1 MHYLYK
7 HRLRI
12 AVTLIPMVLALVLVR
27 LEAVGLIKLDLIA
40 RLEAIAYDARL
51 VATMPKTLDD
61 RIVIVDLDEKSLAEV
76 GRWPWGR
83 NRLADLMDELFD
95 RQKIAVAGFDVV
107 FSEPDDSSGLS
118 RLKSL
123 AQNELR
129 GQAGYADRLALLE
142 PSLDYDGLFARS
154 IASRPVVLGY
164 YLTSDGAGRT
174 SGTLPFPVFDKR
186 TLKGR
191 QTDEGIFD
199 GYGAN
204 IDRLA
209 QAAPIAGYFNP
220 LEDADGVMRAVRV
233 VAEYK
238 GNYYE
243 SLSLAIF
250 RLYAGLSTVAPRFPT
265 GSQADDVYNGLE
277 SIQLRQGNQTMDIP
291 VDARLGALVP
301 YRGKGGQAG
310 GSFRYVSAADLLAK
324 RLPES
329 DLAGK
334 IVLIGTSAPGLKD
347 LRATPVGNAYPGVE
361 IHANLISGLLDNQ
374 YPVRPFYAVGYEVM
388 MLLLV
393 GLLLALALPALSALM
408 AVLLSVTTVVALVGL
423 NLWLFASAGLVLPL
437 ALMVIM
443 AVTAFVV
450 NMSYG
455 YLVESRS
462 KRDLAQL
469 FGSYVPP
476 ELVKE
481 MVKDPESYSMKASSR
496 ELTVM
501 FCDMRGFTSLSE
513 TLQPLAL
520 QAMLNGVFS
529 QLTSVIRRN
538 MGTIDK
544 YMGDCVMAFWGAPVE
559 TAQHAQLAVKT
570 AMEMTVALRLIN
582 EGHRSKGIAEISLGV
597 GLNTGSMCVGD
608 MGSDI
613 RRSYTVIGDAV
624 NLGSRLEG
632 LSKVYGVDT
641 VVSESTRA
649 LAPDFVWQ
657 ELDRVRVKGKAQAVA
672 IFWPA
677 AAAAD
682 STPALADEMATWAQF
697 LEAYRSQRWT
707 DCDPL
712 LSQLRTN
719 HPTKSLY
726 QLYDERLAL
735 RRTLPQDPDWD
746 GATNF
751 ESK

>member
-1 MHYLYK
+1 MHYFFK

-12 AVTLIPMVLALVLVR
+12 AVTLIPLVLALLHALGVFKLSLV
-27 LEAVGLIKLDLIA
+27 E

-76 GRWPWGR
+76 GRWPWSR
-83 NRLADLMDELFD
+83 NRMADLMNELFD
-95 RQKIAVAGFDVV
+95 RQKIAVVGFDVV

-129 GQAGYADRLALLE
+129 GQAGYVDQLAQLQD
-142 PSLDYDGLFARS
+142 SLDYDGLFARS
-154 IASRPVVLGY
+154 IANRPVALGY
-164 YLTSDGAGRT
+164 YLSNDRTGRT
-174 SGTLPFPVFDKR
+174 SGTLPAPVFDKQAMQ
-186 TLKGR
+186 GR
-191 QTDEGIFD
+191 QTEELVFD
-199 GYGAN
+199 GHGSN

-209 QAAPIAGYFNP
+209 QAAPLAGFFNP
-220 LEDADGVMRAVRV
+220 GEEADGVVRSV
-233 VAEYK
+233 RLVAEYK
-238 GNYYE
+238 GSYYE
-243 SLSLAIF
+243 SLALSIF
-250 RLYAGLSTVAPRFPT
+250 RLYAGLPTVTPVFPD
-265 GSQADDVYNGLE
+265 GFQADDVYQGLE
-277 SIQLRQGNQTMDIP
+277 SIQLRQGKQTMRIP
-291 VDARLGALVP
+291 VDKRLSVLVP
-301 YRGKGGQAG
+301 YRGKGGHDG
-310 GSFRYVSAADLLAK
+310 GSFRYVSASDLLAK
-324 RLPES
+324 RLPEAS
-329 DLAGK
+329 LAGK
-334 IVLIGTSAPGLKD
+334 IMLVGTTAPGLKD
-347 LRATPVGNAYPGVE
+347 LRTAPVGLGYPGVE
-361 IHANLISGLLDNQ
+361 AHANLISGLLDDKTL
-374 YPVRPFYAVGYEVM
+374 VRPDYAVGYEALL
-388 MLLLV
+388 LLLV
-393 GLLLALALPALSALM
+393 GLLLAFALPALSALM
-408 AVLLSVTTVVALVGL
+408 AVLLSAATVAALVGL
-423 NLWLFASAGLVLPL
+423 NFWMFASAGLVFPL

-443 AVTAFVV
+443 TVTAFVV

-469 FGSYVPP
+469 FGTYVPP

-513 TLQPLAL
+513 NLQPLEL

-570 AMEMTVALRLIN
+570 ALEMTVALRRIN
-582 EGHRSKGIAEISLGV
+582 EGHRAKGLAEISLGV

-677 AAAAD
+677 ATAAD
-682 STPALADEMATWAQF
+682 STPALASEMATWAQF
-697 LEAYRSQRWT
+697 LEAYRDQRWT

-712 LSQLRTN
+712 LAQLRIDQ
-719 HPTKSLY
+719 PTKSLY
-726 QLYDERLAL
+726 QLYEERLAL

-751 ESK
+751 ETK

>member
-1 MHYLYK
+1 MQYLK
-7 HRLRI
+7 NHRLRI
-12 AVTLIPMVLALVLVR
+12 AVTLIPLVLALMH
-27 LEAVGLIKLDLIA
+27 AGGLFKLDLIA

-76 GRWPWGR
+76 GRWPWSR

-129 GQAGYADRLALLE
+129 GQAGYVDRLAQLQE
-142 PSLDYDGLFARS
+142 SLDYDGLFARA
-154 IASRPVVLGY
+154 IANRKVALGY
-164 YLTSDGAGRT
+164 YLSSDQRGRT
-174 SGTLPFPVFDKR
+174 SGTLPSPVFNEQA
-186 TLKGR
+186 LQGR
-191 QTDEGIFD
+191 QTPKAAWD
-199 GYGAN
+199 GYGSN

-209 QAAPIAGYFNP
+209 KAAPMAGFFNT
-220 LEDADGVMRAVRV
+220 LEEADGVVRFV
-233 VAEYK
+233 PLVAEFK
-238 GNYYE
+238 GGYYE
-243 SLSLAIF
+243 SLSLVIF
-250 RLYAGLSTVAPRFPT
+250 RLFVGLPVVTPGFPS
-265 GSQADDVYNGLE
+265 GSRADDVYQGLE
-277 SIQLRQGNQTMDIP
+277 SIQLRQGKQTMRIP
-291 VDARLGALVP
+291 VDDRLAMLVP
-301 YRGKGGQAG
+301 YRGKGGPDG
-310 GSFRYVSAADLLAK
+310 GSFRYVSAVDLLAK
-324 RLPES
+324 RLPEGS
-329 DLAGK
+329 LAGK
-334 IVLIGTSAPGLKD
+334 IVLVGTTAPGLLD
-347 LRATPVGNAYPGVE
+347 LRSAPVGNSYPGVE
-361 IHANLISGLLDNQ
+361 AHANLISSLLDGKTL
-374 YPVRPFYAVGYEVM
+374 VRPDYAVGFEVM
-388 MLLLV
+388 LLLLV
-393 GLLLALALPALSALM
+393 GILLALALPALSALM
-408 AVLLSVTTVVALVGL
+408 AVLLSGATVALMVGL
-423 NLWLFASAGLVLPL
+423 NLWLFASAGLVFPL

-443 AVTAFVV
+443 TVIAFVL

-513 TLQPLAL
+513 TLEPLAL

-570 AMEMTVALRLIN
+570 ALEMTVALRRIN
-582 EGHRSKGIAEISLGV
+582 ANHRAKGIAEISLGV

-677 AAAAD
+677 AVLAD
-682 STPALADEMATWAQF
+682 NTPALSREMALWADF
-697 LEAYRSQRWT
+697 LQAYRRQCWN
-707 DCDPL
+707 DCDPML
-712 LSQLRTN
+712 AELQLIQ
-719 HPTKSLY
+719 PTKGLY
-726 QLYDERLAL
+726 KLYEGRLAA
-735 RRTLPQDPDWD
+735 RRALPQDPDWD

-751 ESK
+751 ETK

>member
-1 MHYLYK
+1 MHYLSK

-12 AVTLIPMVLALVLVR
+12 AVTLIPLVLALLHALGVFKLSLV
-27 LEAVGLIKLDLIA
+27 E

-51 VATMPKTLDD
+51 VATMPKTLDE
-61 RIVIVDLDEKSLAEV
+61 RIVIADLDEKSLAEV
-76 GRWPWGR
+76 GRWPWSR
-83 NRLADLMDELFD
+83 NRLADLMNELFD
-95 RQKIAVAGFDVV
+95 RQKIAVVGFDVV

-129 GQAGYADRLALLE
+129 GQAAYADRLSQLQL
-142 PSLDYDGLFARS
+142 SLDYDGLFAQS
-154 IASRPVVLGY
+154 IQNRRVALGY
-164 YLTSDGAGRT
+164 YLSSDKQGRT
-174 SGTLPFPVFDKR
+174 SGTLPAPVFDKGA
-186 TLKGR
+186 LQGR
-191 QTDEGIFD
+191 QVREGAYD
-199 GYGAN
+199 GYGSN

-209 QAAPIAGYFNP
+209 KAAPLAGFFNM
-220 LEDADGVMRAVRV
+220 LEETDGAVRSV
-233 VAEYK
+233 PLVTDLK

-243 SLSLAIF
+243 SLSLVMF
-250 RLYAGLSTVAPRFPT
+250 RLFVGLPSVTPGFPAGSH
-265 GSQADDVYNGLE
+265 ADGVYQGLD
-277 SIQLRQGNQTMDIP
+277 SIHLRQGKQTMRIP
-291 VDARLGALVP
+291 VDDRLAMLVP
-301 YRGKGGQAG
+301 YRGKGGPDG
-310 GSFRYVSAADLLAK
+310 GSFRYISAADLLAK
-324 RLPES
+324 RLPEGS
-329 DLAGK
+329 LAGK
-334 IVLIGTSAPGLKD
+334 IVLVGTTAPGLLD
-347 LRATPVGNAYPGVE
+347 LRSTPVGNSYPGVE
-361 IHANLISGLLDNQ
+361 AHANIISGLLDDKNL
-374 YPVRPFYAVGYEVM
+374 VRPDYAVGYEVA

-393 GLLLALALPALSALM
+393 GLTLAFALPALSALT
-408 AVLLSVTTVVALVGL
+408 AVLLSTATIAAMVGL
-423 NLWLFASAGLVLPL
+423 NLWLFGSAGLVMPL

-443 AVTAFVV
+443 AVTAFVL

-462 KRDLAQL
+462 KRELAHL
-469 FGSYVPP
+469 FGTYVPP

-513 TLQPLAL
+513 NLKPLEL

-570 AMEMTVALRLIN
+570 ALEMTVALRRIN
-582 EGHRSKGIAEISLGV
+582 EGHRAKGMAEISLGV

-677 AAAAD
+677 ATAAD
-682 STPALADEMATWAQF
+682 STPALVSEMATWSRF
-697 LEAYRSQRWT
+697 LDAYRSQRWA

-712 LSQLRTN
+712 LAELRQIQ
-719 HPTKSLY
+719 PAKGLY
-726 QLYDERLAL
+726 KLYDERLTSRRAL
-735 RRTLPQDPDWD
+735 PHDPEWD

-751 ESK
+751 ETK